1 MAGATGS
8 TYQVTFTLSP
18 AFTGTT
24 EADSFTI
31 IGKHCN
37 GNPSDTT
44 IASGVSKAELT
55 TGMTYTIAQ
64 TISGGTITST
74 GDCTNSVNWTG
85 LACEGDGDP
94 GPTPTPTSEEPT
106 GGEGS
111 LFQVSRCNDDSTWL
125 IADDISCIE
134 GNPST
139 PPNPNIYQVG
149 EYIQMTTGTSCSSPQ
164 TSYCALI
171 TAVNVSGTRNAVL
184 IKHPVLNKDKGCTNT
199 ECME

>member
-1 MAGATGS
+1 MAAS
-8 TYQVTFTLSP
+8 NDYQVTFTLSP

-24 EADSFTI
+24 EADLFTI

-37 GNPSDTT
+37 GNPADKTIDT
-44 IASGVSKAELT
+44 GVTKADLI
-55 TGMTYTIAQ
+55 TGVTYTIAA

-85 LACEGDGDP
+85 LACEGDP
-94 GPTPTPTSEEPT
+94 SPTPTATAEPS

-111 LFQVSRCNDDSTWL
+111 LFQVTRCNDDSTWL

-134 GNPST
+134 GNAST
-139 PPNPNIYQVG
+139 PPNPNIYIVG

-171 TAVNVSGTRNAVL
+171 TAVDQVGERNAVL
-184 IKHPVLNKDKGCTNT
+184 IKHELLNKDKGCTNT